1 MLSQARVLIAQSR
14 SDLGRDEDH
23 IRQRDLLIQTFTQ
36 QVEQA
41 FQPWARRTTQDRAK
55 NLKGIVVHLSEM
67 GLKLFSQ
74 PAVFEWKWS
83 EGRNLSGGQIVML
96 PGLDKVTD
104 SNANKLSNPIS
115 LVKPRL
121 GNYRK

>member
-14 SDLGRDEDH
+14 SDLGRDEDY

-41 FQPWARRTTQDRAK
+41 FQPWTRGTTKDRAK

-83 EGRNLSGGQIVML
+83 EGRNVSVGQIVML
-96 PGLDKVTD
+96 PGLDKLTD
-104 SNANKLSNPIS
+104 SNANKLSNPIL